1 MGAVK
6 QKLIEDAEWL
16 EEKLNQVSDIHY
28 DYETCENLIMYSAG
42 VNKTMAKPDMNIASQ
57 QLANNLWKVAQLSP
71 EDGNRLMDISE
82 DLYIFAMEEH
92 E

>member
-6 QKLIEDAEWL
+6 EKLIKDAEWL
-16 EEKLNQVSDIHY
+16 EEKLNQVSDTHY
-28 DYETCENLIMYSAG
+28 EFEACEDIIMFADNG
-42 VNKTMAKPDMNIASQ
+42 NNVIGKT
-57 QLANNLWKVAQLSP
+57 LANDLWKVAQLSP

-82 DLYIFAMEEH
+82 DLYIFAMEGH